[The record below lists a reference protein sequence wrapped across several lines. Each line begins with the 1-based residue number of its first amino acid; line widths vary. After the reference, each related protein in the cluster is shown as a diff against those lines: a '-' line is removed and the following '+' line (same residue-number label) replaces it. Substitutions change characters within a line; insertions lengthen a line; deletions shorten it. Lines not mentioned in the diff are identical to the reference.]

1 MSTKC
6 EFCKKEFSNLS
17 NLYYHKKTAK
27 YCLEKRN
34 VTPKT
39 RCCKNCDKSFVELKK
54 LKIHE
59 KKCIPTILY
68 EKSEVE
74 NKYKRENEMYKMDIV
89 KHKLNLNRD
98 KEVYLIEIDSLKEKI
113 SDNEKII
120 SEQQKTILEY
130 KEQCATLQKTLQ
142 NITASKN
149 TIVRPKIIKKITNIN
164 NIIINM
170 LPITQEWMAEQCRL
184 MTKEHYASPELLS
197 KYLCEKILKDRSI
210 CTDVTRGTL
219 RYKNEAKVTENFI
232 TNLEPKSRNIIPEI
246 VFYF

>member
-1 MSTKC
+1 
-6 EFCKKEFSNLS
+6 
-17 NLYYHKKTAK
+17 
-27 YCLEKRN
+27 
-34 VTPKT
+34 
-39 RCCKNCDKSFVELKK
+39 
-54 LKIHE
+54 
-59 KKCIPTILY
+59 
-68 EKSEVE
+68 
-74 NKYKRENEMYKMDIV
+74 MYKMDIV

-219 RYKNEAKVTENFI
+219 RYKNEDNIPFVDKKGTKVTENFI

-246 VFYF
+246 KNDIIKENLPPEYNTKRFRDLHIVKDGIDKTINGEKSELGSIISKEIPKLF